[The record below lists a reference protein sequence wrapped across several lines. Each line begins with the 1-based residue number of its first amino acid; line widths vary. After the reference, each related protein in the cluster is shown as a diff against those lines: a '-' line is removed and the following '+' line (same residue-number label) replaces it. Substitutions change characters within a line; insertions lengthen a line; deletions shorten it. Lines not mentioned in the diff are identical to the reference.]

1 MLSTIAIFQEIY
13 PKHVLIEI
21 KLPQMGEEG
30 EELSLNQVDLNQL
43 CIDPVKRWIAT
54 NFDLTAQPTFP
65 CWLDRQESFEFI
77 SKLVNGFVLQVGKD
91 RIVFMPSDAI
101 DLEEFEVPQEWVDL
115 PNWAGSYYVPIRV
128 DLEHQFLHL
137 WGFISHQDLKERAT
151 CDQIFRNYHINQL
164 EITTDLDLLQ
174 DNEDLLQISPQTN
187 VTHLARL
194 SSTEAQDLI
203 QQIHQRKS
211 RLSPRLDLSFP
222 IWGTILN
229 EFEWLLDLADST
241 LRQAPH
247 HSNIQLLQH
256 PKVTHLSALLQQV
269 TTTIGD
275 RWSTVEEL
283 INHLQPIPAWRSNP
297 ARLRSRLRPNH
308 FRGIPLTTP
317 AEIKLAIA
325 HLYESQ
331 SDIPKPAQIDGGND
345 LIPLIHHSPLETV
358 RWKAVEYLRSIEP
371 THPILPTQPI
381 LDLGIGFQGEDIALV
396 VSTIEKPDRSLA
408 ISMQLYPIGESDC
421 LPSGL
426 ELALKDEH
434 GAPVLEVSGKPYTA
448 TVRADA
454 LIGRLQL
461 YFVADRDERF
471 SACITLDGTQLVE
484 EFRV

>member
-21 KLPQMGEEG
+21 KLPQMTAAG

-43 CIDPVKRWIAT
+43 CIDPVKRWIDA
-54 NFDLTAQPTFP
+54 NFDLTAKPTFP
-65 CWLDRQESFEFI
+65 CWLDRQENFEFI

-91 RIVFMPSDAI
+91 RMIFIPSDAI

-151 CDQIFRNYHINQL
+151 RDRIFRNYHVNAAHTIAN
-164 EITTDLDLLQ
+164 LDLLPA
-174 DNEDLLQISPQTN
+174 NYEFSVPMAQTEI
-187 VTHLARL
+187 TAIIDRL
-194 SSTEAQDLI
+194 SSSEAVGFIEQL
-203 QQIHQRKS
+203 QQPGSH
-211 RLSPRLDLSFP
+211 LSPRLDLPFP
-222 IWGTILN
+222 TWGAILN
-229 EFEWLLDLADST
+229 EPKWLLDLQH
-241 LRQAPH
+241 QAP
-247 HSNIQLLQH
+247 QH
-256 PKVTHLSALLQQV
+256 PSIHIREHSQVTHLSELLKQV
-269 TTTIGD
+269 TTAIGN
-275 RWSTVEEL
+275 RWRTVEES
-283 INHLQPIPAWRSNP
+283 INPSQPSLAWRSNP

-317 AEIKLAIA
+317 TEIKLAIA

-331 SDIPKPAQIDGGND
+331 SDLPKPSQIAGSED

-371 THPILPTQPI
+371 NHPILPTQPI
-381 LDLGIGFQGEDIALV
+381 LDLGIGFQGEEVALV

-408 ISMQLYPIGESDC
+408 ISMQLYPIGESDR
-421 LPSGL
+421 LPYGL
-426 ELALKDEH
+426 ELSLKDEH
-434 GAPVLEVSGKPYTA
+434 GEPVLEVSGKPYIA
-448 TVRADA
+448 KVRADA
-454 LIGRLQL
+454 QIGRIQL

-471 SACITLDGTQLVE
+471 SACITLDETQIVE